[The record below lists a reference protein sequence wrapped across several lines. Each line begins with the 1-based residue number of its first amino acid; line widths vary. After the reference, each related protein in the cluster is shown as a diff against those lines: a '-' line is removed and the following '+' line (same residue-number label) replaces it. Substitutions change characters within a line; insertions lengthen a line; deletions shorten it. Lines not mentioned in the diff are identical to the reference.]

1 MRFKEGVMTSRGTI
15 MQFIVGLAVIFIINY
30 LMYIDVITTENFD
43 EILGIMV
50 LIAIIYVVIKS
61 RKPVKT
67 TITIL
72 GWILRVIVF
81 VIIVF
86 ILAAI
91 LG

>member
-1 MRFKEGVMTSRGTI
+1 MRFKEGVMTSRGAV
-15 MQFIVGLAVIFIINY
+15 MQFIIALVVIYLINY
-30 LMYIDVITTENFD
+30 LMYINVITTKNFD
-43 EILGIMV
+43 EIVGMMV
-50 LIAIIYVVIKS
+50 LIAIIYAAIKS

-67 TITIL
+67 TITII
-72 GWILRVIVF
+72 GWIFRIFVF

>member
-30 LMYIDVITTENFD
+30 LMYIDVITPNNFD
-43 EILGIMV
+43 EVFGVIV
-50 LIAIIYVVIKS
+50 LIVVIRTIIKS

-72 GWILRVIVF
+72 GWVLRVIVF

-86 ILAAI
+86 IMAAI

>member
-1 MRFKEGVMTSRGTI
+1 MRFKEGVMTSRGTV
-15 MQFIVGLAVIFIINY
+15 MQFIIALVVIYLINY
-30 LMYIDVITTENFD
+30 LMYIGVITTNNFD
-43 EILGIMV
+43 EIVGTLI
-50 LIAIIYVVIKS
+50 LIAIIYAAIKS

-67 TITIL
+67 TITVL
-72 GWILRVIVF
+72 GWILRAIVF